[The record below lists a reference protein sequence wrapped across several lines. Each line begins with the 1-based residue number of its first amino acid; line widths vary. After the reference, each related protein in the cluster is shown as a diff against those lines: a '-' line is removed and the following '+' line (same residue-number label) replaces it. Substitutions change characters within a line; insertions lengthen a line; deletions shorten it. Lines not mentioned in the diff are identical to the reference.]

1 MSAPLRV
8 VISDDTLQRLQALSD
23 DTRVDLEKLAAQW
36 LERAV
41 KTLPLGRA
49 VVVQGEILDRLEAT
63 LGGGSLLNEADLAK
77 KVARLAG
84 ISFLHVRLPFTPNQL
99 EELAEK
105 ARRNSLTVEQLVNR
119 TAPRIYEQFFDL
131 IARS

>member
-1 MSAPLRV
+1 MTSLRV
-8 VISDDTLQRLQALSD
+8 PVSDETVARLQALSD
-23 DTRVDLEKLAAQW
+23 DTRMDLEKVAGQW
-36 LERAV
+36 LDRAL
-41 KTLPLGRA
+41 KTLPVGRA
-49 VVVQGEILDRLEAT
+49 LVVQGEILDRLEAT

-105 ARRNSLTVEQLVNR
+105 AKRNSLTVEQLVNR
-119 TAPRIYEQFFDL
+119 TAPRIYEHFFDL
-131 IARS
+131 VARI